1 MEASGEQQPP
11 LLQDP
16 PTGES
21 PPPAEPAVQMSE
33 EGLGNSRTA
42 HEHAG
47 DPGEP
52 ANHRE
57 AGNEAG
63 PGAVDEEGTDA
74 LTVVGAAAGPRAVIG
89 DRSDRLSKQYL
100 QRSTELRGLLTSLL
114 DAASDV
120 QDEVRASVSTAIF
133 TLGRSKPYDV
143 LLTVFNYLTA
153 DRPKGFMQRICI
165 LQAVE
170 EICRDVGAE
179 LDDHEVME
187 IAPLIVNEMVSSKE
201 VIPQI
206 QQPCSEALVG
216 LGQNHCFQVMEILTT
231 KLETSQLPHFYTLQT
246 MGSLATSNVYTMVP
260 FLKGILG
267 PMQPMLNMV
276 KQDNLK
282 WAFAFVIARFCEC
295 ITEYLANIDKAPD
308 PLVKKEFYST
318 EINSA
323 FDILFNSWLTSKD
336 SKVRLQVAE
345 SIGQMAH
352 IMDTDKLSESLTKL
366 LPALLQL
373 YKRHSEPYPV
383 TCALAM
389 VLDASLITGKHVLEL
404 HMEAMLTALFQQVC
418 AVPDYTLPLTVKNH
432 YEVLRCCDTLAKC
445 SPDPVVSFYLN
456 RLGHSS
462 DRVRTGSLTVL
473 KHLINASE
481 FELAQKVPDI
491 EGGLRLL
498 LMDPSNKVKK
508 ALTQVI
514 MALAHRGFLTQQDGA
529 VFVEFIVRQCCLPDE
544 PPARRPAEADVTAE
558 SLRSMCE
565 NVLHLLSTTVDQMLP
580 LLWPHLLEYL
590 TPEYAGA
597 LPTVI
602 KCAAQ
607 LAGRARKMDP
617 EPDIYANNPNLHQ
630 PATLLSYLMVWLG
643 CPEPG
648 SRGHHTLQ
656 LMEGVV
662 NQINTGLAELWDLR
676 LPELTDKLNEN
687 YDGRQRREWEQ
698 SVLSF
703 LRESLVAVDNQEWVD
718 QVGAAM
724 AGHLSSTLY
733 AERPRERAF
742 LMRCMA
748 ACVCRQQHKKL
759 VCAHIDSIF
768 ASVRHAEPCE
778 RQGCAQALGLISSV
792 HLDPVLAKLD
802 QVARAELSKKPT
814 GLLGFMKDTKGEA
827 AQERMRA
834 TVILCYGQ
842 VALMAPQHLLLERFE
857 VPVFRDLQT
866 FLPNCKTAEVR
877 RAIVETSG
885 ELARALHPDR
895 LKERYRFRGRD
906 QLLQFILT
914 ALRTEHELEVVHQI
928 LASARALVSLDPAL
942 TTEDR
947 TGLMKTVFEAV
958 YPVRREL
965 PQDHESTAQY
975 QIHRK
980 IVSELDRLVC
990 TLLLRDV
997 SPAVLDDLVTS
1008 LVPWVTSQAAHER
1021 AHSMS
1026 TLGMV
1031 LQTYLDN
1038 VHVGEGLGP
1047 VSFCVG
1053 GQLLATLV
1061 PRCVDPEL
1069 TIRPIAFDAVH
1080 TVLKILSLYEG
1091 SQWDMEAMAELRE
1104 KILNAEEANIKE
1116 DMATLSQILSE
1127 RVSSTQIRSF
1137 FETLLPG
1144 LLDVHPTSSLGGAVT
1159 VTVLLRMRGAEFYE
1173 HVPEVLRG
1181 LHTKLSEITH
1191 PETRQEVLNAV
1202 QTLSSHHIVAV
1213 TQALLAYPLPY
1224 DDHVTDCWRVIGRD
1238 SRLSSNILQQFMEL
1252 VSSSAPYEEQ
1262 RDPGR
1267 EQPVRIAMLQPLC
1280 AISAMTELF
1289 SLPELADACGPDV
1302 PQLLS
1307 RLLLA
1312 QAAYVGVFPPVS
1324 GAINKNQPAHSFVP
1338 NRSAYKLSPFRIA
1351 SEALLSFLRCVKLTE
1366 LAEVLTSHCEQP
1378 HEDLNRYSDFV
1389 IDLSSALVTHSAHLM
1404 APMVKCLAP
1413 DLSSMYEAQR
1423 IAAVAF
1429 YGELVHHRCAGNL
1442 SLIETVLTSL
1452 SSRLIDSS
1460 PVVRRLCLLGLGHIS
1475 HLDHPGGFG
1484 VDYTHLI
1491 GQFAQPVM
1499 SALLGGLDDREEA
1512 GDGIPLQAMTALSG
1526 VLKVVSSEQVQH
1538 TLIPITIRI
1547 RVYFESESV
1556 ALRSTSLGLFGACS
1570 AFCQG
1575 GLHDQYMEQAHN
1587 NLVSLLIHL
1596 NDPEPSVVLACKSS
1610 LRQVGPLLDAKG
1622 INAMLQ
1628 KHLIDEGK
1636 LQYANFVS
1644 DLSKLMVEELEPKLH
1659 MYIMSL
1665 LAHFRSGWTELK
1677 GTAALLVAFL
1687 LCNLPA
1693 EHRSNVKVQPVC
1705 SGLKK
1710 LLQDSDWHVRSQAAK
1725 AISLLHDY

>member
-1 MEASGEQQPP
+1 MPEGGGATATLDSVTVADGADELDRGLEEAAV
-11 LLQDP
+11 
-16 PTGES
+16 T
-21 PPPAEPAVQMSE
+21 AERAAPSE
-33 EGLGNSRTA
+33 L
-42 HEHAG
+42 
-47 DPGEP
+47 PG
-52 ANHRE
+52 
-57 AGNEAG
+57 
-63 PGAVDEEGTDA
+63 GAD
-74 LTVVGAAAGPRAVIG
+74 
-89 DRSDRLSKQYL
+89 S
-100 QRSTELRGLLTSLL
+100 GLLTSLL

-143 LLTVFNYLTA
+143 LLTVFNYLTS
-153 DRPKGFMQRICI
+153 DRPKGFMQRICV

-206 QQPCSEALVG
+206 QAPCSEALVG

-231 KLETSQLPHFYTLQT
+231 KLETSQLPHFFTLQT

-318 EINSA
+318 EVNSA
-323 FDILFNSWLTSKD
+323 FDVLFNSWLTSKD

-345 SIGQMAH
+345 AIGQMAH
-352 IMDTDKLSESLTKL
+352 ILDTDKLSDSLPKL

-373 YKRHSEPYPV
+373 YKRHPEPYPV

-404 HMEAMLTALFQQVC
+404 HMEAMLNALFQQVC
-418 AVPDYTLPLTVKNH
+418 AVPDYTMPLTVKNH
-432 YEVLRCCDTLAKC
+432 YEVLRCCDTLG
-445 SPDPVVSFYLN
+445 
-456 RLGHSS
+456 RLAHSS

-491 EGGLRLL
+491 EAGLRLL
-498 LMDPSNKVKK
+498 LNDPSNKVKK

-514 MALAHRGFLTQQDGA
+514 VALAHRGFLTQQDGP
-529 VFVEFIVRQCCLPDE
+529 VFIEFIVRQCCLADD
-544 PPARRPAEADVTAE
+544 PPTKRPVEAEVTAE
-558 SLRSMCE
+558 SLRAMCE
-565 NVLHLLSTTVDQMLP
+565 NVLHLLSTTVEPMLP
-580 LLWPHLLEYL
+580 LLWPHLLEYVV
-590 TPEYAGA
+590 PEYAGA

-607 LAGRARKMDP
+607 LAGRARRMQP

-630 PATLLSYLMVWLG
+630 PATLLSYMVVWLG

-648 SRGHHTLQ
+648 GRGQHALQ
-656 LMEGVV
+656 LMDGLV

-687 YDGRQRREWEQ
+687 YDGRHGRDWELA
-698 SVLSF
+698 VLSF

-718 QVGAAM
+718 QVGTLGRYSPLRTAATSALMIRPAPPLATPVLPPARRQMASADAGAAM
-724 AGHLSSTLY
+724 AGHLNSPLY
-733 AERPRERAF
+733 VDRPRERAF

-748 ACVCRQQHKKL
+748 ASVCRQQHKKL
-759 VCAHIDSIF
+759 VCAHIDAIF
-768 ASVRHAEPCE
+768 AAVRHTEPCE
-778 RQGCAQALGLISSV
+778 RQGCALALGLVSSV

-802 QVARAELSKKPT
+802 QVARAELTKKPT
-814 GLLGFMKDTKGEA
+814 GLLGLMKDTKGEA

-842 VALMAPQHLLLERFE
+842 VAMMAPQHLLLERFE

-866 FLPNCKTAEVR
+866 FLPTCKTAEVR
-877 RAIVETSG
+877 RALVETSG

-906 QLLQFILT
+906 QLLQFTLS
-914 ALRTEHELEVVHQI
+914 ALRVEHELDVVHLI
-928 LASARALVSLDPAL
+928 LATATALVSLEPAL
-942 TTEDR
+942 STEDR
-947 TGLMKTVFEAV
+947 TRMLQTVFEAV

-965 PQDHESTAQY
+965 PQDHQSTVQY

-997 SPAVLDDLVTS
+997 TPAVLDDLVTS

-1031 LQTYLDN
+1031 LQAYLDN
-1038 VHVGEGLGP
+1038 VQVGEGNP

-1069 TIRPIAFDAVH
+1069 TIRPIAVDAVH
-1080 TVLKILSLYEG
+1080 TVLKIVSRYEG
-1091 SQWDMEAMAELRE
+1091 NQWDMEAMKELRE
-1104 KILNAEEANIKE
+1104 RLLNAEESNLKQ

-1127 RVSSTQIRSF
+1127 KVSSSQLRPF

-1144 LLDVHPTSSLGGAVT
+1144 LVDRHATSSLGAAVAT
-1159 VTVLLRMRGAEFYE
+1159 TVLLRMRGAEFYQ
-1173 HVPEVLRG
+1173 HVPEVLHG
-1181 LHTKLSEITH
+1181 LHTKLAEISH
-1191 PETRQEVLNAV
+1191 SETRQETLCAV

-1213 TQALLAYPLPY
+1213 TSALLAYPLPY
-1224 DDHVTDCWRVIGRD
+1224 DDHVVDCWRVIGRD
-1238 SRLSSNILQQFMEL
+1238 PRLSSNILQQFMEL

-1267 EQPVRIAMLQPLC
+1267 DQPVRIAMLQPLC
-1280 AISAMTELF
+1280 AISAMTEMF
-1289 SLPELADACGPDV
+1289 ALPEVAESCAPDV
-1302 PQLLS
+1302 PQLLA

-1324 GAINKNQPAHSFVP
+1324 GAAVKNQPAHSFVP
-1338 NRSAYKLSPFRIA
+1338 NRGAYKLSPFRIA
-1351 SEALLSFLRCVKLTE
+1351 SEALLAFLRCVQLNE
-1366 LAEVLTSHCEQP
+1366 LAEVMTSRTEP
-1378 HEDLNRYSDFV
+1378 LEDLGRYSEFV
-1389 IDLSSALVTHSAHLM
+1389 IAMSSTVVTQSPHLM
-1404 APMVKCLAP
+1404 APLVRCLAS

-1429 YGELVHHRCAGNL
+1429 YGELVRHRCAG
-1442 SLIETVLTSL
+1442 SVPLIETLLNSL
-1452 SSRLIDSS
+1452 VSRLIDSS

-1475 HLDHPGGFG
+1475 CLGHPGGFG
-1484 VDYTHLI
+1484 VDYTQLVDL
-1491 GQFAQPVM
+1491 FAQQVM
-1499 SALLGGLDDREEA
+1499 SAMLGGLDDREDV
-1512 GDGIPLQAMTALSG
+1512 GGSIPLQAMTALAG
-1526 VLKVVSSEQVQH
+1526 VLRVVSEQQVQH

-1547 RVYFESESV
+1547 RVYFESESL
-1556 ALRSTSLGLFGACS
+1556 ALRSTSFGLFGACS

-1575 GLHDQYMEQAHN
+1575 PLRDQYMEQTHN
-1587 NLVSLLIHL
+1587 NLISLLIHL
-1596 NDPEPSVVLACKSS
+1596 NDPEPDVVLACKTS
-1610 LRQVGPLLDAKG
+1610 LRQVGPLLEARA
-1622 INAMLQ
+1622 INAMFQ

-1644 DLSKLMVEELEPKLH
+1644 DLSKLMVQELEPKLH

-1687 LCNLPA
+1687 LCNLPT
-1693 EHRSNVKVQPVC
+1693 EHRQNVKVQPVC

-1710 LLQDSDWHVRSQAAK
+1710 LLQDPDWHVRSQAAK

>member
-16 PTGES
+16 PAGES

-47 DPGEP
+47 EPGEP

-74 LTVVGAAAGPRAVIG
+74 LTVVGAAAGRRAVIG

-1116 DMATLSQILSE
+1116 DMATLSQV
-1127 RVSSTQIRSF
+1127 RV
-1137 FETLLPG
+1137 E
-1144 LLDVHPTSSLGGAVT
+1144 
-1159 VTVLLRMRGAEFYE
+1159 
-1173 HVPEVLRG
+1173 
-1181 LHTKLSEITH
+1181 
-1191 PETRQEVLNAV
+1191 
-1202 QTLSSHHIVAV
+1202 
-1213 TQALLAYPLPY
+1213 
-1224 DDHVTDCWRVIGRD
+1224 
-1238 SRLSSNILQQFMEL
+1238 
-1252 VSSSAPYEEQ
+1252 
-1262 RDPGR
+1262 
-1267 EQPVRIAMLQPLC
+1267 
-1280 AISAMTELF
+1280 
-1289 SLPELADACGPDV
+1289 
-1302 PQLLS
+1302 
-1307 RLLLA
+1307 
-1312 QAAYVGVFPPVS
+1312 
-1324 GAINKNQPAHSFVP
+1324 
-1338 NRSAYKLSPFRIA
+1338 
-1351 SEALLSFLRCVKLTE
+1351 
-1366 LAEVLTSHCEQP
+1366 
-1378 HEDLNRYSDFV
+1378 
-1389 IDLSSALVTHSAHLM
+1389 
-1404 APMVKCLAP
+1404 
-1413 DLSSMYEAQR
+1413 
-1423 IAAVAF
+1423 
-1429 YGELVHHRCAGNL
+1429 
-1442 SLIETVLTSL
+1442 
-1452 SSRLIDSS
+1452 
-1460 PVVRRLCLLGLGHIS
+1460 
-1475 HLDHPGGFG
+1475 
-1484 VDYTHLI
+1484 
-1491 GQFAQPVM
+1491 
-1499 SALLGGLDDREEA
+1499 
-1512 GDGIPLQAMTALSG
+1512 
-1526 VLKVVSSEQVQH
+1526 
-1538 TLIPITIRI
+1538 
-1547 RVYFESESV
+1547 
-1556 ALRSTSLGLFGACS
+1556 
-1570 AFCQG
+1570 
-1575 GLHDQYMEQAHN
+1575 
-1587 NLVSLLIHL
+1587 
-1596 NDPEPSVVLACKSS
+1596 
-1610 LRQVGPLLDAKG
+1610 
-1622 INAMLQ
+1622 
-1628 KHLIDEGK
+1628 
-1636 LQYANFVS
+1636 
-1644 DLSKLMVEELEPKLH
+1644 
-1659 MYIMSL
+1659 
-1665 LAHFRSGWTELK
+1665 
-1677 GTAALLVAFL
+1677 
-1687 LCNLPA
+1687 
-1693 EHRSNVKVQPVC
+1693 
-1705 SGLKK
+1705 
-1710 LLQDSDWHVRSQAAK
+1710 
-1725 AISLLHDY
+1725 

>member
-1 MEASGEQQPP
+1 MTEPLFSQFPAELSSSCESLGDGGLWEQQPP

-16 PTGES
+16 PAGES

-47 DPGEP
+47 EPGEP

-74 LTVVGAAAGPRAVIG
+74 LTVVGARRRSARRHRRPLRPAVQTVPAAQHRAQRPKATARTSIVNGPEQAGLRETFPGIWTEIVGHQASMVIVSDVMARTGWRAVTCAAEAC
-89 DRSDRLSKQYL
+89 SC
-100 QRSTELRGLLTSLL
+100 LLTSLL

-768 ASVRHAEPCE
+768 ASVRHTEPCE

-906 QLLQFILT
+906 QLLQFTLT

-1116 DMATLSQILSE
+1116 DMATLSQ
-1127 RVSSTQIRSF
+1127 
-1137 FETLLPG
+1137 
-1144 LLDVHPTSSLGGAVT
+1144 
-1159 VTVLLRMRGAEFYE
+1159 
-1173 HVPEVLRG
+1173 
-1181 LHTKLSEITH
+1181 
-1191 PETRQEVLNAV
+1191 
-1202 QTLSSHHIVAV
+1202 
-1213 TQALLAYPLPY
+1213 
-1224 DDHVTDCWRVIGRD
+1224 
-1238 SRLSSNILQQFMEL
+1238 
-1252 VSSSAPYEEQ
+1252 
-1262 RDPGR
+1262 
-1267 EQPVRIAMLQPLC
+1267 
-1280 AISAMTELF
+1280 
-1289 SLPELADACGPDV
+1289 
-1302 PQLLS
+1302 
-1307 RLLLA
+1307 
-1312 QAAYVGVFPPVS
+1312 
-1324 GAINKNQPAHSFVP
+1324 
-1338 NRSAYKLSPFRIA
+1338 
-1351 SEALLSFLRCVKLTE
+1351 
-1366 LAEVLTSHCEQP
+1366 
-1378 HEDLNRYSDFV
+1378 
-1389 IDLSSALVTHSAHLM
+1389 
-1404 APMVKCLAP
+1404 
-1413 DLSSMYEAQR
+1413 
-1423 IAAVAF
+1423 
-1429 YGELVHHRCAGNL
+1429 L
-1442 SLIETVLTSL
+1442 SL
-1452 SSRLIDSS
+1452 
-1460 PVVRRLCLLGLGHIS
+1460 H
-1475 HLDHPGGFG
+1475 
-1484 VDYTHLI
+1484 
-1491 GQFAQPVM
+1491 
-1499 SALLGGLDDREEA
+1499 
-1512 GDGIPLQAMTALSG
+1512 
-1526 VLKVVSSEQVQH
+1526 
-1538 TLIPITIRI
+1538 
-1547 RVYFESESV
+1547 
-1556 ALRSTSLGLFGACS
+1556 
-1570 AFCQG
+1570 CQ
-1575 GLHDQYMEQAHN
+1575 
-1587 NLVSLLIHL
+1587 
-1596 NDPEPSVVLACKSS
+1596 
-1610 LRQVGPLLDAKG
+1610 
-1622 INAMLQ
+1622 
-1628 KHLIDEGK
+1628 
-1636 LQYANFVS
+1636 
-1644 DLSKLMVEELEPKLH
+1644 
-1659 MYIMSL
+1659 YI
-1665 LAHFRSGWTELK
+1665 
-1677 GTAALLVAFL
+1677 V
-1687 LCNLPA
+1687 
-1693 EHRSNVKVQPVC
+1693 
-1705 SGLKK
+1705 
-1710 LLQDSDWHVRSQAAK
+1710 
-1725 AISLLHDY
+1725 

>member
-1 MEASGEQQPP
+1 MPCDTP
-11 LLQDP
+11 MDLP
-16 PTGES
+16 
-21 PPPAEPAVQMSE
+21 EPDS
-33 EGLGNSRTA
+33 
-42 HEHAG
+42 
-47 DPGEP
+47 
-52 ANHRE
+52 
-57 AGNEAG
+57 
-63 PGAVDEEGTDA
+63 
-74 LTVVGAAAGPRAVIG
+74 
-89 DRSDRLSKQYL
+89 
-100 QRSTELRGLLTSLL
+100 GLLTSLL

-768 ASVRHAEPCE
+768 ASVRHTESCE

-906 QLLQFILT
+906 QLLQFTLT

-1091 SQWDMEAMAELRE
+1091 SQWDMDAMAELRE

-1512 GDGIPLQAMTALSG
+1512 GDGIPLQAMTALCG
-1526 VLKVVSSEQVQH
+1526 VLKVVSNEQVQH

>member
-1 MEASGEQQPP
+1 MAEEPSNLTTAEAEKDSERGDETEKTELVADSEKERPAGAEDRQ
-11 LLQDP
+11 
-16 PTGES
+16 TN
-21 PPPAEPAVQMSE
+21 AEPAAAVKENGKSADKQSE
-33 EGLGNSRTA
+33 NGRASPEEDSST
-42 HEHAG
+42 
-47 DPGEP
+47 EP
-52 ANHRE
+52 PAKNGRQSPSSNKKVAKE
-57 AGNEAG
+57 AESA
-63 PGAVDEEGTDA
+63 E
-74 LTVVGAAAGPRAVIG
+74 
-89 DRSDRLSKQYL
+89 S
-100 QRSTELRGLLTSLL
+100 QRSPKSSRGTVGSTTAAVSTPVKKKPTQNDIDLLQGLLTSLL

-768 ASVRHAEPCE
+768 ASVRHTESCE

-906 QLLQFILT
+906 QLLQFTLT

-1091 SQWDMEAMAELRE
+1091 SQWDMDAMAELRE

-1280 AISAMTELF
+1280 LLHPALWLPLMVVALLVCGAPLALLLATVVYPACRTVAALAAPSRQPARRWLTYWCLHALLAVPGPLWVDAPAALRLSRTVVLLWLVAPTRLGGGWRWAYGRVFRRAVLRRHSLHTEATWRLRELLDVAAEKSAQLTVEDMVAQMETETAEPGAGLDSDSDLSDMELERALQEAAGWLPHGELF
-1289 SLPELADACGPDV
+1289 ADDEASPTPPSVLSRPPTPANSSRPLTPVGAPPTAAMPPPPLPASLPE
-1302 PQLLS
+1302 
-1307 RLLLA
+1307 R
-1312 QAAYVGVFPPVS
+1312 
-1324 GAINKNQPAHSFVP
+1324 K
-1338 NRSAYKLSPFRIA
+1338 
-1351 SEALLSFLRCVKLTE
+1351 RCLTE
-1366 LAEVLTSHCEQP
+1366 RPARRRMPSGRPPLPARVAELAG
-1378 HEDLNRYSDFV
+1378 R
-1389 IDLSSALVTHSAHLM
+1389 
-1404 APMVKCLAP
+1404 
-1413 DLSSMYEAQR
+1413 
-1423 IAAVAF
+1423 
-1429 YGELVHHRCAGNL
+1429 AGA
-1442 SLIETVLTSL
+1442 T
-1452 SSRLIDSS
+1452 DS
-1460 PVVRRLCLLGLGHIS
+1460 
-1475 HLDHPGGFG
+1475 
-1484 VDYTHLI
+1484 
-1491 GQFAQPVM
+1491 
-1499 SALLGGLDDREEA
+1499 A
-1512 GDGIPLQAMTALSG
+1512 GDGDSMRRRSSSWFGRLVGGDQPEARPQHRRNRSVSG
-1526 VLKVVSSEQVQH
+1526 RR
-1538 TLIPITIRI
+1538 T
-1547 RVYFESESV
+1547 
-1556 ALRSTSLGLFGACS
+1556 
-1570 AFCQG
+1570 
-1575 GLHDQYMEQAHN
+1575 
-1587 NLVSLLIHL
+1587 
-1596 NDPEPSVVLACKSS
+1596 
-1610 LRQVGPLLDAKG
+1610 
-1622 INAMLQ
+1622 
-1628 KHLIDEGK
+1628 
-1636 LQYANFVS
+1636 
-1644 DLSKLMVEELEPKLH
+1644 
-1659 MYIMSL
+1659 
-1665 LAHFRSGWTELK
+1665 
-1677 GTAALLVAFL
+1677 
-1687 LCNLPA
+1687 
-1693 EHRSNVKVQPVC
+1693 
-1705 SGLKK
+1705 
-1710 LLQDSDWHVRSQAAK
+1710 
-1725 AISLLHDY
+1725 